1 MRIGSALF
9 LISVGA
15 ILKWAVTGGI
25 SGIDVHVVGVILI
38 VVGLVGVGLEMALWH
53 NRRRITVF
61 TREPGLTYVD
71 EHDPHEFWSA
81 PR

>member
-38 VVGLVGVGLEMALWH
+38 LVGLVGVGLEVARWRS
-53 NRRRITVF
+53 RRRITVF
-61 TREPGLTYVD
+61 THQPGLTYVD
-71 EHDPHEFWSA
+71 EHDSHEFWSV